1 MTTTLFGMI
10 GGFLGVAAAAVAD
23 PLEPPLELEPTNI
36 LPNVETETARSAC
49 TIRAGAAV
57 DIHGKDWRDGRVK
70 PRSRA
75 IGEQVLTHVIHEEI
89 G

>member
-23 PLEPPLELEPTNI
+23 PLEPPLELKPTNI

-57 DIHGKDWRDGRVK
+57 DIHGKDKPGRVK

-75 IGEQVLTHVIHEEI
+75 IGEQTLPM
-89 G
+89 